1 MKRLIPILAAAVML
15 VSCSDSEANNYKDD
29 SFSKEPKKIS
39 ELYEGY
45 EELLDARYDQV
56 DIYEYIYTK
65 AAEIR

>member
-1 MKRLIPILAAAVML
+1 MKAV
-15 VSCSDSEANNYKDD
+15 ANNYKDD